1 METLLPCGNFHL
13 LRFLTNLW
21 KMTPNPYVSVYFQII
36 QFLAVAMWGSRFAL
50 VVLFLMLQFWELFS
64 LDRFFFFYLGVSE
77 NFELWLQNIFD
88 NVIYFYERIDFMKVI
103 YVIQCNL
110 MYYLFQ
116 VAWANLVNLNK
127 KKRWVW
133 SRPRKNFWPTCTH
146 YPINTWKHRY

>member
-1 METLLPCGNFHL
+1 MKND
-13 LRFLTNLW
+13 
-21 KMTPNPYVSVYFQII
+21 SQS
-36 QFLAVAMWGSRFAL
+36 SRFC
-50 VVLFLMLQFWELFS
+50 LFS
-64 LDRFFFFYLGVSE
+64 DHSVFGSCYVGLQICSSDPISYVAVLRIIFAWQIFFFYLGVSE

-116 VAWANLVNLNK
+116 VPWANLVNLNK

-133 SRPRKNFWPTCTH
+133 SRPRKNFWRTCTH